1 MGMTSITNTVESYL
15 DVSDD
20 LAETI
25 HAAVGLQLRGELHV
39 QADRNEST

>member
-1 MGMTSITNTVESYL
+1 MTSITNTVEFYL

-25 HAAVGLQLRGELHV
+25 RDSFGQQMRGGLHV
-39 QADRNEST
+39 QADRNQST

>member
-25 HAAVGLQLRGELHV
+25 HAAFGLQMRGGLHV
-39 QADRNEST
+39 QADRNQST